1 MADVLVT
8 GKKISEMGLLTKVD
22 GDEKIPT
29 GEAGDLAITP
39 EQIAE
44 YARRTSSAQWGR
56 ILGDIDEQLD
66 LKFRLDQ
73 QSSGLLQH
81 TGDLE
86 NPHQVTKEQLGL
98 GNVDNTSDIN
108 KPISNAAQSLFD
120 TKANVDDVF
129 TKAVVDTRL
138 AQKADKSTTL
148 NGYGITD
155 AYTKSQVDST
165 VAAISNGSKSY
176 QTLALAQ
183 AAVTAGAIPA
193 NSSVYVT
200 NDTTTANNGL
210 YTYNGTTLTKS
221 VYDPITV
228 AAADATTK
236 ANAAQTNAIADT
248 DAKFSAYMTGTKVL
262 VKNYAAADFSVIDS
276 YVQNN
281 LITANTAFN
290 RTDYIAVKSGDVIN
304 LSAYLPAGVMGS
316 FFSSDYTYI
325 TDINKTVNNGSNGY
339 STGTYTAAQDG
350 FIIANHNK
358 TNASYANPTIVVTS
372 KDRLVANSNLN
383 TTGSAL
389 GYTKYISQLGGT
401 DLLVD
406 ALFTNTNLATA
417 TSVYTTYL
425 GGSGDFNNK
434 FNQGFRMYTLGYTAL
449 VSLPLPVYAGTRI
462 KGKVA
467 RSPFQQSLLLLDS
480 NKKPLKFLDT
490 MSTANTSLQTV
501 DMIID
506 TDGYLVIQHHSV
518 TLQCDLRVF
527 GKTRLLSSDMKDKTS
542 GYLSYDYYVANVDK
556 KSEIDITANIK
567 AVSKIERTKFNNVG
581 VEVSNSAGSLAS
593 PFVACLPNLTF
604 ILENLITRGGVS
616 LINFYDANYN
626 FLSGVYGND
635 NILSYQRITSPENT
649 AFVRYCVSLDT
660 QYDAN
665 YTNSNGTVVTATMA
679 KFKLVMN
686 ASGVNYYSNYLL
698 PALNDLFLD
707 VRGDSIASGIAG
719 VIIDSKLIRSPTVRG
734 YAVGGE
740 NVMDT
745 LLRAGAISV
754 ELRTNGLTIP
764 ADGSA
769 VTLDAFFNFNRTITY
784 NADGSYSTSGLRN
797 SGWGPG
803 GASIPF
809 EYDGKKFYVN
819 MSSSTTST
827 IRFQTAQASPYTFTK
842 DTAFATKRGTN
853 KGLLFLMMGTN
864 GGFGPTTAQSSF
876 DNLLMIHKRI
886 TDAYLGKC
894 IVAGYY
900 YTGTANKA
908 YFRKIME
915 AEYGER
921 FVDFET
927 HILTRG
933 LSEMQITLN
942 AEEKAFIAQYQ
953 GLTTGGGNSALPFFS
968 GDNTHPGGVSYRCFT
983 NEMLRRAYL
992 LGFIDKLYQLDLQI
1006 PTAAMITTVTQPAAS
1021 IAVGTTTTA
1030 QVGLNGSDAYLFEW
1044 TSSNPAVASVPA
1056 RKWTPPNANYGSWS
1070 AITITG
1076 VSAGTATI
1084 TCTCRHGGA
1093 TKTFDITV
1101 V

>member
-1 MADVLVT
+1 MTNLTPKSQWDDVYQL
-8 GKKISEMGLLTKVD
+8 ERNDPAL
-22 GDEKIPT
+22 
-29 GEAGDLAITP
+29 AGP
-39 EQIAE
+39 
-44 YARRTSSAQWGR
+44 GG
-56 ILGDIDEQLD
+56 IL
-66 LKFRLDQ
+66 
-73 QSSGLLQH
+73 
-81 TGDLE
+81 
-86 NPHQVTKEQLGL
+86 
-98 GNVDNTSDIN
+98 N
-108 KPISNAAQSLFD
+108 KPLQDLTNRTEYLKD
-120 TKANVDDVF
+120 N
-129 TKAVVDTRL
+129 
-138 AQKADKSTTL
+138 KADKSEIVKGQYSFTTL
-148 NGYGITD
+148 AKFNEKKAT
-155 AYTKSQVDST
+155 
-165 VAAISNGSKSY
+165 
-176 QTLALAQ
+176 
-183 AAVTAGAIPA
+183 IPA
-193 NSSVYVT
+193 NSTVIINEAGANQGT
-200 NDTTTANNGL
+200 NTWDGNSL
-210 YTYNGTTLTKS
+210 IKS
-221 VYDPITV
+221 PYDPVSEAKLDASTKAEAAKQAAIT
-228 AAADATTK
+228 AAANDASTK
-236 ANAAQTNAIADT
+236 ATAAQNNAIADT

-262 VKNYAAADFSVIDS
+262 VKNYTAADFSATDS
-276 YVQNN
+276 FVQAG
-281 LITANTAFN
+281 IIAANTNFN

-304 LSAYLPAGVMGS
+304 FSAYLPTGVIGS
-316 FFSSDYTYI
+316 VYSSDYTYI
-325 TDINKTVNNGSNGY
+325 ADVSKTVNGGASGY
-339 STGTYTAAQDG
+339 STGTYTATQDG

-358 TNASYANPTIVVTS
+358 TNATYASPTIVVTS

-406 ALFTNTNLATA
+406 ALFTNTNLTP
-417 TSVYTTYL
+417 TTTVYSVFGAL
-425 GGSGDFNNK
+425 AGDFDNK
-434 FNQGFRMYTLGYTAL
+434 FNQGFRIYSLPYTAL
-449 VSLPLPVYAGTRI
+449 VSLPIPVYAGTRI
-462 KGKVA
+462 KGSVA
-467 RSPFQQSLLLLDS
+467 RSTNQQSLLILDA
-480 NKKPLKFLDT
+480 NKKPLKFLDAV
-490 MSTANTSLQTV
+490 STANTSLQSVDTV
-501 DMIID
+501 ID
-506 TDGYLVIQHHSV
+506 VDGYLVVQHHSV
-518 TLQCDLRVF
+518 TLQCNLRVF
-527 GKTRLLSSDMKDKTS
+527 GKTRLVNSDMKDKTS
-542 GYLSYDYYVANVDK
+542 GYLSYDYYLANVDK
-556 KSEIDITANIK
+556 KTELDVTTNVKSVTNIDR
-567 AVSKIERTKFNNVG
+567 VKINSSG
-581 VEVSNSAGSLAS
+581 AEVTNTSGWLAS
-593 PFVACLPNLTF
+593 NFITCLPNLTF
-604 ILENLITRGGVS
+604 ILENIYTRLGAS

-626 FLSGVYGND
+626 FLAGVYNAD

-649 AFVRYCVSLDT
+649 AFVRFCVPYESA
-660 QYDAN
+660 YDGN
-665 YTNSNGTVVTATMA
+665 YTNSNGTVITTAMA

-686 ASGVNYYSNYLL
+686 ASGVNYYTNYLL
-698 PALNDLFLD
+698 PMLNELFLD
-707 VRGDSIASGIAG
+707 VRGDSIGQGIANALT
-719 VIIDSKLIRSPTVRG
+719 DSKLIRSPTVRS

-769 VTLDAFFNFNRTITY
+769 VTLDAFFDFNRTITY

-797 SGWGPG
+797 SGWSPG
-803 GASIPF
+803 GTNIPF

-842 DTAFATKRGTN
+842 DTAFSVKRGTN

-886 TDAYLGKC
+886 ADAYLGKC

-908 YFRKIME
+908 YYRKIME
-915 AEYGER
+915 NEFGER

-983 NEMLRRAYL
+983 NELLRRAYL

-1021 IAVGTTTTA
+1021 IAVGATTIA
-1030 QVGLNGSDAYLFEW
+1030 KVGLNGSDAYLFEW
-1044 TSSNPAVASVPA
+1044 TSSNPSVASVPA

-1070 AITITG
+1070 EITITG